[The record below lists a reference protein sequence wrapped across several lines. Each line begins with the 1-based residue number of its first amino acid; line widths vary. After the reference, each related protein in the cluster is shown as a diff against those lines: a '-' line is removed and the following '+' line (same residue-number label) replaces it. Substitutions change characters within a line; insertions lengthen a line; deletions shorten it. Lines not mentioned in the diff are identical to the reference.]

1 MGIISYAQNYED
13 VILWRALGGLED
25 GFYLDVGAN
34 DPEEL
39 SVTKW
44 FYDQGWHGINLEPSE
59 EYYQLLCKAR
69 LDITA
74 VVYRPCR
81 RNETASPQKW
91 YRRFSEK

>member
-69 LDITA
+69 EPLCDQCPLVEVCPSA
-74 VVYRPCR
+74 GL
-81 RNETASPQKW
+81 
-91 YRRFSEK
+91 